1 MEIPL
6 SKGNPDN
13 LVGLLLVISE
23 DAVKG
28 RYYLGLISHDMG
40 KISSALKKVPE
51 GLEQVLIDRA
61 AEMARMQAAFE
72 KEGKSLGLFVAYAV
86 DGHFMDYILID
97 DIDIINA
104 LPVGSIE
111 EFNYYTE
118 SIINKYLSAY
128 AEQQEGKQNNATL
141 NIYELPQKYRLRALL
156 NLSNQ
161 LLEAVD
167 KNDPIAQIRLED
179 MLYAFV
185 PNPTLHYHVRE
196 ITNIASLPS
205 KERGKLA
212 LIQCAIMDA
221 IIQEDYSL
229 AGSLNRVYANIF
241 LNKNKQKPL

>member
-1 MEIPL
+1 MQIPL
-6 SKGNPDN
+6 SKGDPNN

-28 RYYLGLISHDMG
+28 RHYFGLVSHDMG

-51 GLEQVLIDRA
+51 GLEQVVIDGA

-72 KEGKSLGLFVAYAV
+72 KEGQSIGLLVAYRV
-86 DGHFMDYILID
+86 DGHVTDYILVD
-97 DIDIINA
+97 DIDEYNT
-104 LPVGSIE
+104 PSVSSFR
-111 EFNYYTE
+111 EFNNYVLNMA
-118 SIINKYLSAY
+118 SQYLSAY
-128 AEQQEGKQNNATL
+128 AEQQARKQGSTTA
-141 NIYELPQKYRLRALL
+141 NIYDLPQKYRLRALL
-156 NLSNQ
+156 NLSKQ
-161 LLEAVD
+161 LLKAVD

-185 PNPTLHYHVRE
+185 PNPTLHYHVKE

-212 LIQCAIMDA
+212 LIQCAIIDA

-229 AGSLNRVYANIF
+229 AGSLNRVYTNIF
-241 LNKNKQKPL
+241 LNQNK